1 MAKKLSA
8 LASPEMRATMELLTK
23 NQLIDAVLLVVDYP
37 EIGDARAVECVQA
50 LLDPVFT
57 VRGQR
62 RVNLAAAYSTIAE
75 RVAEVRANLESARG
89 NNGD

>member
-37 EIGDARAVECVQA
+37 EICDSRAVQCVQA

-62 RVNLAAAYSTIAE
+62 RVNLAAAYSTIAA